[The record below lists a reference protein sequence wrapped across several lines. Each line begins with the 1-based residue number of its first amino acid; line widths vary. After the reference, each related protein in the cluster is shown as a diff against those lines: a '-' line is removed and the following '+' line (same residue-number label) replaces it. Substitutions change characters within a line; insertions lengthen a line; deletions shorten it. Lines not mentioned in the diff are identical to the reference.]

1 MKYLL
6 PALALFACSP
16 FVSETPAS
24 AHEFAAATVKIDHPW
39 ARPTVTTRQ
48 PAAVFFHLENTGDA
62 DDRLVSAEID
72 PSIAT
77 GAELHTTLN
86 DEGTFRMRPLTTGI
100 VVPAGSEVAVQ
111 PGGHHL
117 MLFNLTAP
125 LELGQRFP
133 VVLVFEKAG
142 RVEVEVVVETPV
154 DADSAP
160 VEAANHD
167 GHGS

>member
-6 PALALFACSP
+6 TALVLVACSP
-16 FVSETPAS
+16 FAGETPAS

-39 ARPTVTTRQ
+39 ARPTVTNRQ
-48 PAAVFFHLENTGDA
+48 PAAVFFHLENTGEA

-72 PSIAT
+72 PAIAA

-86 DEGTFRMRPLTTGI
+86 DEGTFRMRLLATGI

-125 LELGQRFP
+125 LELGRRFP
-133 VVLVFEKAG
+133 VTLVFEKAG
-142 RVEVEVVVETPV
+142 RVELEVVVEEPQ
-154 DADSAP
+154 
-160 VEAANHD
+160 EAAPATDHS